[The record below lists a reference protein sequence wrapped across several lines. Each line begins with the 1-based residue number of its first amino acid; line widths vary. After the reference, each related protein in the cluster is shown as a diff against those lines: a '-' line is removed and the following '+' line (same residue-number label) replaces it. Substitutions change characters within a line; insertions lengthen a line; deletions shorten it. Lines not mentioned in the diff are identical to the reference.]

1 MSKSLL
7 KSASATRKGVAAVTA
22 PLPTSKRIT
31 VPFSSLFLS
40 KSNVRSAKDHSEE
53 GIKRLAAMIEA
64 GGLLSDLHVSR
75 ELKNG
80 LPTGRFGVE
89 AGGRRWRALG
99 LLVSAKKMHSDE
111 PINCKE
117 VEEGSETSVSL
128 AENLGQERCT
138 RPTNLPRSRHCTR
151 RRSLWTTLRIASAC
165 RSCMS
170 SGACGLLLSRLRSSR
185 CSAKAR
191 PRWIR

>member
-7 KSASATRKGVAAVTA
+7 KSSRANRQSIVAATA

-31 VPFSSLFLS
+31 VPFSNLFLS

-53 GIKRLAAMIEA
+53 GIRRLAAMIEA

-99 LLVSAKKMHSDE
+99 LLVSAKKMRPTNRSTARKSRKGTKR
-111 PINCKE
+111 P
-117 VEEGSETSVSL
+117 SASPRTS
-128 AENLGQERCT
+128 GRRRCT
-138 RPTNLPRSRHCTR
+138 RPTSSPRS
-151 RRSLWTTLRIASAC
+151 LR
-165 RSCMS
+165 
-170 SGACGLLLSRLRSSR
+170 
-185 CSAKAR
+185 
-191 PRWIR
+191 